1 MHRNF
6 SITTKSIGTV
16 VLREGSLLGRH
27 VGGIETEMDGDGVI
41 DEAVVELEL
50 CVFGGT
56 LSDNEEELFVVCFV
70 DEGGYC
76 GRDEQ

>member
-1 MHRNF
+1 
-6 SITTKSIGTV
+6 
-16 VLREGSLLGRH
+16 
-27 VGGIETEMDGDGVI
+27 MDGDGVI

-56 LSDNEEELFVVCFV
+56 LSDNEEELFIVCFV